1 MPLPSPSQKPPAWYT
16 ADPLRGSGKNGTFVN
31 EDFLSALCIS
41 KSVYQEIR
49 NTCIRIL
56 DGQAEDSSLKID
68 LRSIWKRRDGAQA
81 KEMMLREFINAHP
94 EVFGNT
100 CRLQHVPANWD
111 AIKWTLAELC
121 MISANASR
129 TGQLQRKNAGSQVN
143 SCSESTTSS
152 IASISVTQELPQ
164 VPRNG
169 PHLLLTNRIIL
180 DNVVV
185 PVVYGDRRVD
195 ILPRHFRRS
204 DKADVPQFFDD
215 ISLDR
220 LVSFLGQK
228 FQTQGGLQVWGMNST
243 RSFIE
248 LEDDDHLTIAL
259 ISFVLFAWPGG
270 QNPPGLEVRPLRQS
284 TSPGSPALA

>member
-16 ADPLRGSGKNGTFVN
+16 ADPLRGSGKNGTLID
-31 EDFLSALCIS
+31 EDFLSALYIS

-56 DGQAEDSSLKID
+56 DRQAEDSRLKID

-81 KEMMLREFINAHP
+81 KEMMLQEFISAHP

-111 AIKWTLAELC
+111 TVKFTLAELC

-129 TGQLQRKNAGSQVN
+129 TRQLQRTNTGSQVN
-143 SCSESTTSS
+143 SCSDSATSS
-152 IASISVTQELPQ
+152 PANISITEELPQ
-164 VPRNG
+164 VPPNR
-169 PHLLLTNRIIL
+169 PHLFLTHRMIL

-195 ILPRHFRRS
+195 ILPREFRRS
-204 DKADVPQFFDD
+204 DNADVPQFFSD

-220 LVSFLGQK
+220 LVRILGQK
-228 FQTQGGLQVWGMNST
+228 FQTDHGLQVWGMNSM

-248 LEDDDHLTIAL
+248 LEDDHHLTIAL
-259 ISFVLFAWPGG
+259 ISFVLFTWLGG

-284 TSPGSPALA
+284 ASP